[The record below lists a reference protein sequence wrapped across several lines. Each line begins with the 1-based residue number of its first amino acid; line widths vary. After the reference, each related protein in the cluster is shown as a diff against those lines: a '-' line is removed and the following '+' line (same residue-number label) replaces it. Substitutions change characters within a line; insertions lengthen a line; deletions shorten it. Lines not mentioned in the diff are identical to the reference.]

1 MKSVVQKLLR
11 PGSVWWA
18 LAACLM
24 IVIVVGWVATR
35 IEHRI
40 IRSRTVTQEQ
50 VARGWSASGLAMTTH
65 TISRGENFWKVARQY
80 GVDIDTVVG
89 ANPGLTKLQA
99 ATGQK
104 IRVPNRRGAVHV
116 TQKDD
121 RLPEV
126 AAAYGAPADAV
137 ASVNNLGEKHILPE
151 GLELFI
157 PGAKPQQLAADM
169 DARYRLRGIFGS
181 PLTGRITS
189 TMGMRKHPVGG
200 FRGKHTGL
208 DLAAPSGSRIAAA
221 AAGTVTETGEG
232 EYIGKYAII
241 AHQDGYTTLYGH
253 CSEVLVRSGQKVKKG
268 QIIARVGMTGRTT
281 GPHLHFEIRKNG
293 APQDPLAYLW

>member
-1 MKSVVQKLLR
+1 MKAIVQKLLR

-18 LAACLM
+18 LAACLTV
-24 IVIVVGWVATR
+24 VIVVGWISTR

-40 IRSRTVTQEQ
+40 IRSRTVTKEQ
-50 VARGWSASGLAMTTH
+50 VARGWSASGLEMTTH

-99 ATGQK
+99 VTGQQ
-104 IRVPNRRGAVHV
+104 IRVPNRRGAIHV
-116 TQKDD
+116 TQNGD
-121 RLPEV
+121 RLPDV
-126 AAAYGAPADAV
+126 AAAYGATADVV
-137 ASVNNLGEKHILPE
+137 ASVNNLAEKHILSE

-181 PLTGRITS
+181 PLMGRITS

-241 AHQDGYTTLYGH
+241 AHKDGYTTLYGH
-253 CSEVLVRSGQKVKKG
+253 CSEILVRSGQKVKKG